1 MSDRRDHDLIAK
13 KTVVSVGYVQK
24 FDSKSMKKIAECS
37 DPSETGLSRSS
48 VLTPISVDKKT
59 VLHKNSA
66 ERPTSEVSSQ
76 YLVRVVPWRR
86 NKDSCRIQV
95 QSKPHVFLELYTAE
109 VWMCHAQGTY
119 VWTGRDS
126 SKSKTTCDFP
136 TCKTNPD

>member
-1 MSDRRDHDLIAK
+1 MTDRRGHDLIAK

-24 FDSKSMKKIAECS
+24 FDSKSMKQIAELS

-109 VWMCHAQGTY
+109 VCDVPGTGY
-119 VWTGRDS
+119 VRMDREP
-126 SKSKTTCDFP
+126 SKFEDRLRFFYVQR
-136 TCKTNPD
+136 